1 MEIFLQLLAEL
12 LFEGAFEASMYRRL
26 PLWLRWILI
35 ILVSGAMFLIG
46 GALIFGAIFAGKT
59 STVLVRI
66 LIGAVGI
73 LIFGYGIFLIIR
85 FLRSLKE

>member
-59 STVLVRI
+59 STIVARLF
-66 LIGAVGI
+66 IGAVGL
-73 LIFGYGIFLIIR
+73 LIFGGGIFFIVR
-85 FLRSLKE
+85 FLRSLKR

>member
-12 LFEGAFEASMYRRL
+12 LFEGAFEASTHKRV

-35 ILVSGAMFLIG
+35 ILLSGAMFLIG
-46 GALIFGAIFAGKT
+46 GALIFGAIFTGET
-59 STVLVRI
+59 STILARI

-73 LIFGYGIFLIIR
+73 LIFGYGIFLIVR
-85 FLRSLKE
+85 FLRNLKK